1 MADKQIIQRGGRTG
15 ITITDYRDLIRELR
29 TVDPAYARTLKAN
42 FKRVARPMRQGIAK
56 AIPRQPPTS
65 GVHIKDPRRTVSGF
79 KPVVV
84 PGRLSWGPNA
94 QNGGIPAKH
103 TVVEA
108 TKQQS
113 WRKVKRLG
121 ELSIVRV
128 SVDNA
133 ATVMAD
139 MAGRSRK
146 WINKKPMTKP
156 YLYSRGGTQGI
167 RQHRINGQGKG
178 MIAALDRG
186 KGVAQN
192 KASRW
197 IWPTAEKHKEKV
209 TIEVVVLLRNAN
221 KHLNERLKTR

>member
-29 TVDPAYARTLKAN
+29 AVDPEYAKTLKAN
-42 FKRVARPMRQGIAK
+42 FKRIARPMRQGIAR
-56 AIPRQPPTS
+56 AIPKSAPTS
-65 GVHIKDPRRTVSGF
+65 GIHIKDPRRTVSGF

-94 QNGGIPAKH
+94 QNGGIAAKH
-103 TVVEA
+103 TIVEPS
-108 TKQQS
+108 KQKS

-128 SVDNA
+128 AVDNA

-139 MAGRSRK
+139 MAGRSRN
-146 WINKKPMTKP
+146 WINKKPITRP
-156 YLYSRGGTQGI
+156 YLYSRGGNQGV
-167 RQHRINGQGKG
+167 RQHRVNGQGIG
-178 MIAALDRG
+178 MIKALDRG
-186 KGVAQN
+186 KAVQQN

-209 TIEVVVLLRNAN
+209 TIEVIVLLKDAN
-221 KHLNERLKTR
+221 KYLNERLKTR